1 MSSGKADYTKKND
14 LKYGKIAIK
23 NVRTR
28 QEITKIHYLRK
39 IWKTDFPLAFL
50 FRKFFRFFQFFEF
63 FHQFSL
69 LLTIFREVFGF
80 FSRIF
85 ILLVFFNFLILESF
99 YYFKYSLF
107 FSYSQGVSRHLLII
121 FACFCC

>member
-28 QEITKIHYLRK
+28 QEITKIHYLWK

-85 ILLVFFNFLILESF
+85 IL
-99 YYFKYSLF
+99 
-107 FSYSQGVSRHLLII
+107 FSNS
-121 FACFCC
+121 